1 MVQTKQESKAY
12 KEEYEKY
19 KDEMNNQ
26 GLAIFIKNI
35 DDYPPLD
42 ISLVNTIQQRS
53 SSPTKNNPVEEL
65 IQNFQVQNLLKKT
78 SNDIAIEKNKNNS
91 IESTNLK
98 IENNKK
104 TKSSVIANPS
114 NTLGVQDDMA
124 KKMNQIIT
132 ITSIK

>member
-1 MVQTKQESKAY
+1 M
-12 KEEYEKY
+12 
-19 KDEMNNQ
+19 
-26 GLAIFIKNI
+26 
-35 DDYPPLD
+35 
-42 ISLVNTIQQRS
+42 
-53 SSPTKNNPVEEL
+53 
-65 IQNFQVQNLLKKT
+65 QNLLKKT

-104 TKSSVIANPS
+104 TKSSFIANLS
-114 NTLGVQDDMA
+114 NTLGIQDDMA